1 MLKGVMFGLP
11 SGGVKP
17 HIPAYTLYVWS
28 LMPIANRR
36 FAYSIT
42 PPEGNPDVNISNAY
56 YKY

>member
-1 MLKGVMFGLP
+1 MLKGVMSGLP

-28 LMPIANRR
+28 LMPLG
-36 FAYSIT
+36 IT